1 MLNLAPKFA
10 RREAWFI
17 NNYTKFLPE
26 SSKFSRVCFLALI
39 TSSVWGYK
47 AKQLSERCFAIQT
60 VTGCTPM
67 F

>member
-1 MLNLAPKFA
+1 M
-10 RREAWFI
+10 WFI
-17 NNYTKFLPE
+17 NYTKFLPE

-47 AKQLSERCFAIQT
+47 AKQLPERYFAIKT
-60 VTGCTPM
+60 VIGCTPM